1 VTDILTIELVDEDV
15 FGIDV
20 SSEDDFSIDLINDY
34 IMTSNIFVNTT
45 KYWNSRPTLITVK
58 NALYVYTD
66 YEKDGD
72 GNDVPGIKVGDGL
85 GYLIDAPFTSDPY
98 YDHIRD
104 KFIHITPEEREFW
117 NNKVRCYVDDFTDSE
132 KLIFTT
138 N

>member
-1 VTDILTIELVDEDV
+1 MTDILTIELVDEDV

-66 YEKDGD
+66 YEKDSD

-117 NNKVRCYVDDFTDSE
+117 NNNSP
-132 KLIFTT
+132 
-138 N
+138 

>member
-1 VTDILTIELVDEDV
+1 MTDILTIELLDEDV
-15 FGIDV
+15 FGIDI

-34 IMTSNIFVNTT
+34 IATSNIFVNTT
-45 KYWNSRPTLITVK
+45 KYWNSRPTLITVR
-58 NALYVYTD
+58 NALYIYTD

-98 YDHIRD
+98 YDHIRNQ
-104 KFIHITPEEREFW
+104 FIHITPEEREFW